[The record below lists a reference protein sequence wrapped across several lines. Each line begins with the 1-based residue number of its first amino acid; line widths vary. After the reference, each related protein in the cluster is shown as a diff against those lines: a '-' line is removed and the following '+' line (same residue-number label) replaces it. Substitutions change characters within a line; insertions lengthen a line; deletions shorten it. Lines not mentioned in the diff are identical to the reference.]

1 MITKK
6 IYYDENT
13 RITKVYVFGCLV
25 YKKVDE
31 AFAFERAVG

>member
-6 IYYDENT
+6 VYYDENT

-25 YKKVDE
+25 YKKVDD
-31 AFAFERAVG
+31 AAIFERAVR